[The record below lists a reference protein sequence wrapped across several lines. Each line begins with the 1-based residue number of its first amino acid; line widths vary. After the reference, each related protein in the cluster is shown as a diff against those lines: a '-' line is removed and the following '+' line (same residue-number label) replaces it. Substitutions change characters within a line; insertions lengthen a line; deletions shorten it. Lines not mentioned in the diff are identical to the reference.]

1 MAVVFGDKFT
11 EDGWLRVTCVQYQME
26 SHENGYLVNAEN
38 VPDYPTMVP
47 RGKTAVQM
55 YHPER
60 NEWRFDYID
69 VPLTKEQILEELVDA
84 VRELTTVLKERK

>member
-11 EDGWLRVTCVQYQME
+11 EGGWMRVTCIQWQME
-26 SHENGYLVNAEN
+26 SHEDGFYVKNED
-38 VPDYPTMVP
+38 VPEYPQTTP
-47 RGKTAVQM
+47 RGKGVVLM

-60 NEWRFDYID
+60 NEWRFDLID